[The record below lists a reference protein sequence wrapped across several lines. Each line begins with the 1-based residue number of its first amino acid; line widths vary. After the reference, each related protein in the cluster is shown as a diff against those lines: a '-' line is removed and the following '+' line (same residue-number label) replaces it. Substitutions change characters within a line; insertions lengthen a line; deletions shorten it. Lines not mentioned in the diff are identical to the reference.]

1 MHLASGYLVAPFALA
16 LPLCSGLLLGCG
28 GASPSGSSAS
38 VEGMEV
44 PVVTP
49 TPEGRAAAPARGR
62 GGPRPPLSLEAPVD
76 VARPPAHAETTASGL
91 ASQVLWEGDG
101 GPRPRAQDVVIA
113 HYVGWTTDGEVFDS
127 SVERGVPS
135 EFLLSIVIAGW
146 AEGLQLMTVG
156 ERRRLWIPESLAYD
170 GAPGR
175 PAGTLVYDVELIAI
189 EASPPEVPADVAAAP
204 SDAEVTATGL
214 ASRVLR
220 AGSGTERPEASS
232 TVTVHYSGWTTD
244 GQMFD
249 SSVARGRSATFRLN
263 GVIPGWT
270 EGLQLMV
277 VGEKRRFWVPADLAY
292 ASNPR
297 APQGTLVF
305 DVTLIHFE

>member
-1 MHLASGYLVAPFALA
+1 
-16 LPLCSGLLLGCG
+16 
-28 GASPSGSSAS
+28 
-38 VEGMEV
+38 MEV

-49 TPEGRAAAPARGR
+49 APEGRAAAPARGR

-76 VARPPAHAETTASGL
+76 VVGPPARAETTASGL

-101 GPRPRAQDVVIA
+101 GPRPRAEDVVVV

-127 SVERGVPS
+127 SVERGAPS
-135 EFLLSIVIAGW
+135 AFPLSGVIPGW
-146 AEGLQLMTVG
+146 TEGLQLMTVG
-156 ERRRLWIPESLAYD
+156 EQRRLWIPESLAYQ
-170 GAPGR
+170 GAMGR
-175 PAGTLVYDVELIAI
+175 PAGMLVYDVELIAI
-189 EASPPEVPADVAAAP
+189 EASPPEVPADVGAAP
-204 SDAEVTATGL
+204 AGAEVTATGL
-214 ASRVLR
+214 ASMVLR
-220 AGSGTERPEASS
+220 AGFGTEHPEASS

-244 GQMFD
+244 GERFD
-249 SSVARGRSATFRLN
+249 SSVSRGRPATFRLN

-277 VGEKRRFWVPADLAY
+277 VGEKRRFWIPADLAY
-292 ASNPR
+292 ANNPG